1 MHGLVIIPAR
11 NEAANIGPVLEEL
24 AAQKLGLPVLVV
36 DDGSSDGTG
45 EIAAA
50 HDALVV
56 THLVN
61 LGYSRALLTGMR
73 YAKRGRFD
81 FCLTL
86 DADGQHDPRSLKD
99 LIDRA
104 SLPDHPD
111 LVVGSRFLG
120 KGSTRTPW
128 VRRAGMRIFSGLTE
142 LVASRR
148 ITDTTCGLRFWSR
161 AAMDEALS
169 AAFGD
174 LHSEMIIYAIRR
186 GLIVAEVPV
195 EIRHRTSGE
204 SMYDLVASIAYPFRT
219 LLAVLVLAQRAS
231 RPKRP

>member
-1 MHGLVIIPAR
+1 VLGLVVIPAR
-11 NEAANIGPVLEEL
+11 NEAANIGLVLEEL
-24 AAQKLGLPVLVV
+24 AAQGLGLPVLVI
-36 DDGSSDGTG
+36 DDGSTDATG
-45 EIAAA
+45 EIATA
-50 HDALVV
+50 HGALVV

-73 YAKRGRFD
+73 YAERSGFD

-86 DADGQHDPRSLKD
+86 DADGQHDPSSLKH

-104 SLPDHPD
+104 GLSDRPD

-120 KGSTRTPW
+120 KCSERTPW
-128 VRRAGMRIFSGLTE
+128 VRRVGMRIFSGLTA
-142 LVASRR
+142 LVAGRR
-148 ITDTTCGLRFWSR
+148 ITDTTCGLRLWSR
-161 AAMDEALS
+161 PAMEEALS

-174 LHSEMIIYAIRR
+174 LHSEMIIYAIWR
-186 GLIVAEVPV
+186 GLVVAEVPV

-231 RPKRP
+231 RPKRS